1 MGWLFL
7 GAVVA
12 LIALVKFDLHLHKA
26 AKKAAPFG
34 TPTRPRRYLF
44 NRYVERM
51 EAWRKRCLKR
61 FWAVCNF
68 LWTNPAHLLLIFA
81 GVLILG
87 SFLWF
92 GPDLSKLY
100 HILAK
105 QIIEGGQTADEYR
118 GIAIRYFGIIAGAG
132 AIIGYLI
139 AIGRNITAN
148 KQNNISE
155 QGQITES
162 MVQSITHIGKF
173 NGDKP
178 NVEVR
183 MGGLYSLQLV
193 MQDSPRHEEAIAKI
207 ISSYVRENTKTGKI
221 EKPKGNKKD
230 AKKKHHPRED
240 ILAALDI
247 LTQFN
252 RVQIRKNGGHEP
264 DIKMDFSRANF
275 SGYSF
280 QDMNFAHA
288 VLVDVDFSDTTLTRL
303 DFIHASLYRANFTK
317 AYLVTPQFLAAKLQ
331 NSDFTEANLNIANF
345 SYAELASAKFIKAK
359 LHAVQLFKAK
369 LHNSDLSDADLSIM
383 QASKADFFESNLSG
397 SRLYHADLSNTNL
410 YGVNL
415 SGANLEGARLQ
426 GANLSRANLSGA
438 ILRDANL
445 STVKYLKQEQ
455 INKAFGNAKTKLPEG
470 LIYPEHWIK

>member
-1 MGWLFL
+1 MAWLFL
-7 GAVVA
+7 IVVCGIA
-12 LIALVKFDLHLHKA
+12 ALVKLDVYLHKA
-26 AKKAAPFG
+26 AKNAAPFG
-34 TPTRPRRYLF
+34 TPTKPRRYLF

-51 EAWRKRCLKR
+51 WAWRKRCLKR

-68 LWTNPAHLLLIFA
+68 LWKNPAHLLLIFA

-87 SFLWF
+87 SFLRF

-132 AIIGYLI
+132 AIIGYII
-139 AIGRNITAN
+139 AIGRSITAN

-178 NVEVR
+178 NIEVR

-221 EKPKGNKKD
+221 EKPKENKKD
-230 AKKKHHPRED
+230 AKKKHQPRED

-252 RVQIRKNGGHEP
+252 RVQIRKNGGYKP
-264 DIKMDFSRANF
+264 DIKIDLSRANF
-275 SGYSF
+275 SWYSL
-280 QDMNFAHA
+280 QDMDFAHA
-288 VLVDVDFSDTTLTRL
+288 VLVDVDFSDTILTHL
-303 DFIHASLYRANFTK
+303 NFVNASLYRANFAK
-317 AYLVTPQFLAAKLQ
+317 ANLVAPQFFATKLQ

-345 SYAELASAKFIKAK
+345 NHAELANAKFIKAK
-359 LHAVQLFKAK
+359 LNAVQLFKAK
-369 LHNSDLSDADLSIM
+369 LHNSDLSNADLSLAR
-383 QASKADFFESNLSG
+383 ASNADFFESNLSG
-397 SRLYHADLSNTNL
+397 SRLYHADLPNTNL

-415 SGANLEGARLQ
+415 SGANLEAARLQ

-445 STVKYLKQEQ
+445 STVKFLKQEQ